1 MLNLFLLTAGT
12 WTAISFLFVWRLA
25 SAIPLG
31 SDHAA
36 DTLPVDREARV
47 SPWATSPLK
56 IGCERERARHPGRQR
71 LYVLHGSTASGV
83 RTIRACGCSLTSRSS
98 TTASGSSSC
107 A

>member
-47 SPWATSPLK
+47 SPRACMYCMDARHQASAPFVRA
-56 IGCERERARHPGRQR
+56 GAHSHRETRRLLRAVSRARELLMRQR
-71 LYVLHGSTASGV
+71 V
-83 RTIRACGCSLTSRSS
+83 RN
-98 TTASGSSSC
+98 
-107 A
+107 